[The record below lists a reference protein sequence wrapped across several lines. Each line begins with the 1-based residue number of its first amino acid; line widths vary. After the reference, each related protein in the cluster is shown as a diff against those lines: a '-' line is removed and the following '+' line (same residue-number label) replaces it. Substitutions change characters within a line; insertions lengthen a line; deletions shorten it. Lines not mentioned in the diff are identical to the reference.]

1 MSLIRANFFVACLC
15 VLSACGDA
23 TLPLSPLAPGAR
35 VLAFGDSLTA
45 GNGASATESYPAV
58 LAELAVL
65 NVVNAGVSRELSRS
79 GLERLPALL
88 AQHQP
93 KLVILCHGGNDLLR
107 STGKSAAKANLM
119 AMIDLVHAQGADVM
133 LLGVPEPGVFL
144 SAAEFYDEVA
154 TETGVAYLPDLI
166 SDVLQRP
173 SLKSDAVH
181 PNAAGYRLI
190 AEGVYEYLHDAEAI

>member
-1 MSLIRANFFVACLC
+1 
-15 VLSACGDA
+15 
-23 TLPLSPLAPGAR
+23 

-93 KLVILCHGGNDLLR
+93 QLVILCHGGNDLLR

-144 SAAEFYDEVA
+144 SAAEFYDEIA